1 MLSHVSSVHRIA
13 AWVLLAGA
21 VACGQDE
28 SLDATGGSS
37 GAAATAGAT
46 GGSSGDLPTTGGP
59 GSTGS
64 SGSTGPGSTEPGST
78 GTGST
83 EPTGGTTAALTSS
96 EATTGSLDG
105 SETAAGGSTETSAG
119 ETTTDGGSEDEGS
132 SGSTGVD
139 IPLCGEPLVDFKC
152 FGKGDDELLAKA
164 ETDAV
169 VPANT
174 TQDIPVDISECGGD
188 PTRRAYGLVVDVALQ
203 DACLWSM
210 ELSIVCPSGEALA
223 LTTPNM
229 CGPCAQVA
237 AYHAVFRQS
246 FEPDCTEC
254 DFNNMQCIMAPVG
267 GDVCPFLAGCQFDSG
282 EPWALRVKAGATPVT
297 IPSVAL
303 HLAF

>member
-1 MLSHVSSVHRIA
+1 MLSHVSSVRRIA
-13 AWVLLAGA
+13 AWVMLAGA
-21 VACGQDE
+21 VACGQQE
-28 SLDATGGSS
+28 SLDDT

-46 GGSSGDLPTTGGP
+46 GGSSGDLPTGGP

-64 SGSTGPGSTEPGST
+64 SGSTGPGPTETGST
-78 GTGST
+78 GLGST
-83 EPTGGTTAALTSS
+83 EPTGGMTAALTSS
-96 EATTGSLDG
+96 EATTGSPDG
-105 SETAAGGSTETSAG
+105 SETSAGGSTETSAG
-119 ETTTDGGSEDEGS
+119 ETTTGGGSGDEGS

-152 FGKGDDELLAKA
+152 FGAGDDELLAKV

-188 PTRRAYGLVVDVALQ
+188 PTRRVYGLAVDIGLQ

-223 LTTPNM
+223 LTTPDM

-254 DFNNMQCIMAPVG
+254 DFNNLQCILAPAG
-267 GDVCPFLAGCQFDSG
+267 GDICPFLAGCQFDLG

-297 IPSVAL
+297 IPTVAL
-303 HLAF
+303 HLVFGPMP